1 MTSFLIKQT
10 GTRYDAS
17 PTALKYNH
25 SSEPLLLTSL
35 LTARSFENTCAI
47 IFANAAGGADTGDT
61 FLGLSRVTLPI
72 VGVVEAMGQEEGVCV
87 VDMDL
92 GIARVGE
99 EMYRVRED
107 LGREGWHYVY
117 RHGVNG

>member
-1 MTSFLIKQT
+1 MLTRT

-17 PTALKYNH
+17 PTALQYNH

-35 LTARSFENTCAI
+35 LTARAFENTCGI
-47 IFANAAGGADTGDT
+47 IFANAAGGPGDH

-72 VGVVEAMGQEEGVCV
+72 VGVVEEMGQEEGVCV

-92 GIARVGE
+92 GIARVAE

-107 LGREGWHYVY
+107 LGREGWHYTY
-117 RHGVNG
+117 RHKLNG